1 MKTFSAFLILIT
13 CFISNSAWSQITL
26 VKDIRVGSIG
36 SLINNPEFVVFNNAL
51 YFLAD
56 DGVHGK
62 ELWKTDGTT
71 SGTVLVKD
79 IVAGS
84 GSSFPAN
91 LTVSG
96 NLLYFTANDGV
107 FGKELWKSDGTF
119 QGTVMVKNIDPGIN
133 TPSHPNSLFDYNG
146 TLFFGATNGNQ
157 GLELWKSDG
166 TENGTIMVRD
176 INEGNQDSMPGN
188 FSIHNNYLYFSAT
201 TGQQGRE
208 LFRTAGDELSTV
220 LVSDIYPGSS
230 GSGAN
235 SSNPSAVISLGNN
248 PYFTAANGPTRTLM
262 TISGNQS
269 TAAIVSIGN
278 NVEWLTKSGNSL
290 FYRAFNSIS
299 GTELYVSNG
308 VIGGA
313 SLVKDIRSG
322 NANSSPSGFVDANGT
337 LFFRADNGINGVEL
351 WKSDGTEEG
360 TMMVKDIMPGA
371 TGSASSNSSL
381 GKMIQNKLF
390 FRANDGVHGN
400 ELWVSDGT
408 ENGTYMVMD
417 LNPGSGFSEPWDFI
431 EFNNSVY
438 FTATTSTT
446 GRELYKLDLAN
457 LSTANYS
464 TKNNSFQHYYNPN
477 QKTLTV
483 LNIEEKSNLKLFDIS
498 GKEISKHLVTTP
510 SIEINL
516 NGLAKG
522 IYIIKLENNTF
533 SETKKFV
540 VY

>member
-1 MKTFSAFLILIT
+1 MKSNSNYLFILLILI
-13 CFISNSAWSQITL
+13 SNIAMSQITL
-26 VKDIRVGSIG
+26 VKDIRVGSAG

-51 YFLAD
+51 YFFAD

-62 ELWKTDGTT
+62 ELWKSDGTT
-71 SGTVLVKD
+71 AGTVMVKD

-84 GSSFPAN
+84 GSSFPAS

-96 NLLYFTANDGV
+96 DLFYFTANDGV
-107 FGKELWKSDGTF
+107 FGKELWKSDGTS
-119 QGTVMVKNIDPGIN
+119 QGTEMVKNIDPGVN
-133 TPSHPNSLFDYNG
+133 TATHPNSLFDYNG
-146 TLFFGATNGNQ
+146 TLFFSATNGNQ

-166 TENGTIMVRD
+166 TENGTIMVKD
-176 INEGNQDSMPGN
+176 INESVQNSNPSN

-201 TGQQGRE
+201 TSQDGRE

-230 GSGAN
+230 GTGAN
-235 SSNPSAVISLGNN
+235 SSNPSPVISFGNN
-248 PYFTAANGPTRTLM
+248 PYFTAANGPTRSLM
-262 TISGNQS
+262 TVSGNQS
-269 TAAIVSIGN
+269 TAAIVSIGS

-290 FYRAFNSIS
+290 FYRAFNSTT

-308 VIGGA
+308 VISGA
-313 SLVKDIRSG
+313 SLVKDIRTG
-322 NANSSPSGFVDANGT
+322 NANSSPSGLVDVNGT

-351 WKSDGTEEG
+351 WKSDGTDEG
-360 TMMVKDIMPGA
+360 TTMVKDIFPGT
-371 TGSASSNSSL
+371 TGSAESNSGL

-417 LNPGSGFSEPWDFI
+417 LNTGSGFSEPWNFI

-438 FTATTSTT
+438 FTATTPTT
-446 GRELYKLDLAN
+446 GMELYKLDLATLN
-457 LSTANYS
+457 
-464 TKNNSFQHYYNPN
+464 TKNYTAESNSFQQYYNPIL
-477 QKTLTV
+477 KTITISA
-483 LNIEEKSNLKLFDIS
+483 IEEKSSISLFDIS
-498 GKEISKHLVTTP
+498 GKEISKHLVITP

-533 SETKKFV
+533 TETKKFV